1 MTGPHPVRALLVA
14 AGVALAV
21 AGCAPPPA
29 APFTLTAAPPPTR
42 AATTPASASWLDT
55 ATYPAETGGAVRY
68 AAVIDA
74 PAYDGDTLTVIRLT
88 RTGRD
93 SVTAD
98 RVTVRLAHIDAP
110 ESRGGTPESKA
121 AARAARDRL
130 RVLAPPGAAAVMYD
144 LGPDKYGRTLA
155 QVNVGG
161 VNLGETLLREGH
173 AKPYEGGAKS

>member
-29 APFTLTAAPPPTR
+29 APFTLTAAPPPTH
-42 AATTPASASWLDT
+42 ASTTPASASWLDT

-68 AAVIDA
+68 AAVIDG
-74 PAYDGDTLTVIRLT
+74 PAHDGDTLTVIRLA
-88 RTGRD
+88 RTGPD
-93 SVTAD
+93 TVTAE
-98 RVTVRLAHIDAP
+98 RVHVRLAHIDTP
-110 ESRGGTPESKA
+110 ELHGGTEQSRA
-121 AARAARDRL
+121 AARAARERL
-130 RVLAPPGAAAVMYD
+130 RSLAPDGVSATLYD

-155 QVNVGG
+155 QVDVGG
-161 VNLGETLLREGH
+161 VNVGETLLREGH

>member
-74 PAYDGDTLTVIRLT
+74 PAYDGDTLTVWKAD
-88 RTGRD
+88 GR
-93 SVTAD
+93 SQ
-98 RVTVRLAHIDAP
+98 RMTVRDA
-110 ESRGGTPESKA
+110 
-121 AARAARDRL
+121 
-130 RVLAPPGAAAVMYD
+130 
-144 LGPDKYGRTLA
+144 
-155 QVNVGG
+155 
-161 VNLGETLLREGH
+161 
-173 AKPYEGGAKS
+173 

>member
-1 MTGPHPVRALLVA
+1 MTGPHPVRALLA
-14 AGVALAV
+14 AVVALAV

-29 APFTLTAAPPPTR
+29 APFTLTAAPPPTH

-110 ESRGGTPESKA
+110 ELRGGTDTSRT
-121 AARAARDRL
+121 AARAARDRI
-130 RVLAPPGAAAVMYD
+130 RDLAPAGAPATMYD
-144 LGPDKYGRTLA
+144 LGPDKYGRVLA

-161 VNLGETLLREGH
+161 VNVGETLLREGH